1 MVSLK
6 LKIGCF
12 LSLVFNSST
21 WDFSHRSSLLS
32 RLSSVFQSQAGH
44 TKRHVD
50 IHCTSIC
57 RIPQKWICHLL
68 HWPKGSQGFHVT
80 SDIATRVVKVS
91 IFRQARQF
99 STPGTPGLA
108 GAVTP
113 FPRPQPPEEAD
124 LELLL
129 LLLWGI
135 THPLLYS
142 NSEQEYCIF

>member
-1 MVSLK
+1 
-6 LKIGCF
+6 
-12 LSLVFNSST
+12 
-21 WDFSHRSSLLS
+21 
-32 RLSSVFQSQAGH
+32 
-44 TKRHVD
+44 
-50 IHCTSIC
+50 
-57 RIPQKWICHLL
+57 
-68 HWPKGSQGFHVT
+68 
-80 SDIATRVVKVS
+80 VVKVS